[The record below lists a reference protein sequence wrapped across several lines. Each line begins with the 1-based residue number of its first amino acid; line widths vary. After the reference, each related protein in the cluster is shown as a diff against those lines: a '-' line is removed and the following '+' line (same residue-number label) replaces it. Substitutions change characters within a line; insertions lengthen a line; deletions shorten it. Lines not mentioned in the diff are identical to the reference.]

1 MIAYWN
7 NKYLPAE
14 EITLSAFDLGVLRG
28 YGVFD
33 VMRTENGVPYNIE
46 KHWKRFVNSARML
59 NLTIPVNE
67 NEFNTI
73 LSTLAE
79 KNCTQETPELNFRAV
94 LTGGPSQDA
103 FHPEPGKETFFIL
116 VTPFIS
122 LPEDMYTE
130 GVKLITVEYQR
141 ELAEAKVTNYIKAIQ
156 HSERKKELG
165 ALEILFVKNSFVK
178 EASTSNFF
186 AVINNTLVTAKE
198 DILLGT
204 TRNLVI
210 QLAKE
215 NGIAVEERDPSLE
228 EVLNGHEA
236 FITAV
241 NKYIVPVVT
250 INDHAIGSGKPGSI
264 TQKLMDLLQESIK
277 QSRAL

>member
-7 NKYLPAE
+7 GSYLPSE

-33 VMRTENGVPYNIE
+33 VMRTESGKPYNIE
-46 KHWKRFVNSARML
+46 KHWERFVNSAKTL
-59 NLTIPVNE
+59 DLTVPVTKE
-67 NEFNTI
+67 EFTEI
-73 LSTLAE
+73 LHQLAE
-79 KNCTQETPELNFRAV
+79 RNITKEIPELNYRAV
-94 LTGGPSQDA
+94 LTGGTSSDA
-103 FHPEPGKETFFIL
+103 FHPEAGKETFFIL
-116 VTPFIS
+116 ATPFVR
-122 LPEDMYTE
+122 LAPENYE
-130 GVKLITVEYQR
+130 NGAKLMTLEYQR
-141 ELAEAKVTNYIKAIQ
+141 ELAEAKITNYTKAIQ
-156 HSERKKELG
+156 NSKAKKEAQ
-165 ALEILFVKNSFVK
+165 ALEILFVKNGAVK

-215 NGIAVEERDPSLE
+215 NGIAVEERDPSLG
-228 EVLNGHEA
+228 EVLNADEA

-241 NKYIVPVVT
+241 NKFIVPIVT
-250 INDHAIGSGKPGSI
+250 IDDHTIGNGKPGDV
-264 TQKLMDLLQESIK
+264 TQRMTALLQESINE
-277 QSRAL
+277 A